1 MTIQLAGAKAGGAG
15 PGGGPPRVGP
25 HTAKPPQRRRR
36 RPVGRPR
43 LLAARQSN
51 APARPVREWIGGSG
65 APTYQKRLE
74 GCSGVMLRP
83 GVSIGPHD
91 PHHSGQQGGHSHD
104 LIQHDNSTPF
114 LFCYDFTPVLTVLS
128 MDAPLILP
136 PALPASIVHFSVF
149 SSIQKELLF
158 RSLSC

>member
-1 MTIQLAGAKAGGAG
+1 MNVHVNENCIGCGLCVNMCGSVFLMTEEGVA
-15 PGGGPPRVGP
+15 
-25 HTAKPPQRRRR
+25 
-36 RPVGRPR
+36 
-43 LLAARQSN
+43 AARDEIFPEQEGQ
-51 APARPVREWIGGSG
+51 VQEWIGGSG